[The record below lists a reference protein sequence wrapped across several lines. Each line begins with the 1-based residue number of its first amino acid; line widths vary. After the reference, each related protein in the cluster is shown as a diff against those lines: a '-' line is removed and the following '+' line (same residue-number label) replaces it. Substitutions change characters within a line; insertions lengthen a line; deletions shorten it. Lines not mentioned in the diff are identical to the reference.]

1 MVTEKKF
8 AKLKPITQLKK
19 IADELKG
26 LRHEILSGIDF
37 PDFSSLISYLDY
49 CKNLIIFKD
58 ICVALTEIIQEKRD
72 RELLEKIHFLY
83 HEIMEKIGYPI
94 SEKQFIQK
102 RGDRI
107 PDERKIYKSEL
118 IIVLDNLRSAF
129 NVGSIIR
136 LGECLGVKK
145 IIAGGLTPGNSHP
158 KVIKTA
164 KGCQNYIDFE
174 KHENISDK
182 LLELKK
188 EGYQIVAV
196 ETTTASKN
204 INEFSFKEKTVFIFG
219 NEEIGICQKNLDI
232 AEEAVVINM
241 KGFKNSLNVANAA
254 SIAVY
259 EYNRQRFR

>member
-1 MVTEKKF
+1 MITEKKF
-8 AKLKPITQLKK
+8 AKLKSITQLKK
-19 IADELKG
+19 IADELKNI
-26 LRHEILSGIDF
+26 RQEILAGIDT
-37 PDFSSLISYLDY
+37 PDFSSLLSYLDY
-49 CKNLIIFKD
+49 CKKLMIFED
-58 ICVALTEIIQEKRD
+58 VCVTLTEITQEKGA

-83 HEIMEKIGYPI
+83 HEIMEKIGYPV

-102 RGDRI
+102 RGD
-107 PDERKIYKSEL
+107 KILDKKEIRKSEL

-145 IIAGGLTPGNSHP
+145 IIAGGLTPENSHP
-158 KVIKTA
+158 KVMKTA
-164 KGCQNYIDFE
+164 KGCQDYISFE
-174 KHENISDK
+174 KYENITDK
-182 LLELKK
+182 LLELKE

-196 ETTTASKN
+196 ETTTNSKD
-204 INEFSFKEKTVFIFG
+204 ISEFFFKEKTVLIFG

-232 AEEAVVINM
+232 AEEAVAIDM

-259 EYNRQRFR
+259 EYNRQIF